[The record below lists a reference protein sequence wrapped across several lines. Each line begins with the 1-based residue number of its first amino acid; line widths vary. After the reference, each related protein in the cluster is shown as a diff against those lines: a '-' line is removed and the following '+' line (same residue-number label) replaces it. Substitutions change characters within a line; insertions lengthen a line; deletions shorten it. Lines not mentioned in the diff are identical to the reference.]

1 MNTTDQTII
10 DTLVGHRITAVTST
24 ADRDGNEARIVLD
37 DGRSLLLHGSDGCG
51 GCANGLVTFPP
62 HDNYAALTGGTIMRA
77 AVEDNRTRAEDL
89 VDATIFVWVD
99 DERLPLLDIDGT
111 DNGWYGLGYAVRVLA
126 PGEMLNF
133 EEAEDLRTDACL
145 MPGVTVEQR

>member
-24 ADRDGNEARIVLD
+24 ADRDGNEAAIALD
-37 DGRSLLLHGSDGCG
+37 NGATLFLLGSEGCG

-99 DERLPLLDIDGT
+99 DKRLPLLDIDGT
-111 DNGWYGLGYAVRVLA
+111 DNGWYGLGYTVRVLA
-126 PGEMLNF
+126 PGKTLTEK
-133 EEAEDLRTDACL
+133 ERWDASWDAVC
-145 MPGVTVEQR
+145 MPGIDE

>member
-24 ADRDGNEARIVLD
+24 ADRDGNEAAVTLD
-37 DGRSLLLHGSDGCG
+37 NGATLFLLGSEGCS
-51 GCANGLVTFPP
+51 GCANGLVTFPL

-99 DERLPLLDIDGT
+99 DKRLPLLDIDGT
-111 DNGWYGLGYAVRVLA
+111 DNGWYGLGYTVRALA
-126 PGEMLNF
+126 PDRTLT
-133 EEAEDLRTDACL
+133 EEARQNAHWDACC
-145 MPGVTVEQR
+145 MPGLDDQ

>member
-24 ADRDGNEARIVLD
+24 ADRDGNEAAITLD
-37 DGRSLLLHGSDGCG
+37 NGATLFLLGSEGCG
-51 GCANGLVTFPP
+51 GCANGLVTFPT
-62 HDNYAALTGGTIMRA
+62 HDNYTALTGGTIMRA

-99 DERLPLLDIDGT
+99 DKRLPLLDIDGT
-111 DNGWYGLGYAVRVLA
+111 DNGWYGLGYTVRVLA
-126 PGEMLNF
+126 PGKTFTEK
-133 EEAEDLRTDACL
+133 ERWDAFWDAVC
-145 MPGVTVEQR
+145 MPGIDE

>member
-1 MNTTDQTII
+1 MKTTDQTII

-24 ADRDGNEARIVLD
+24 ADRDGNEAAITLD
-37 DGRSLLLHGSDGCG
+37 NGATLFLLGSEGCG

-77 AVEDNRTRAEDL
+77 AVEDNRTRTEDL

-99 DERLPLLDIDGT
+99 DKRLPLLDIDGT
-111 DNGWYGLGYAVRVLA
+111 DNGWYGLGYTVRVLA
-126 PGEMLNF
+126 PGKTLTEK
-133 EEAEDLRTDACL
+133 ERWDAAWDAVR
-145 MPGVTVEQR
+145 MPGIDEQ

>member
-10 DTLVGHRITAVTST
+10 DTLAGHRITAVTST
-24 ADRDGNEARIVLD
+24 ADRDGNEATVTLD
-37 DGRSLLLHGSDGCG
+37 NGATLFLLGSEGCS

-62 HDNYAALTGGTIMRA
+62 HDNCAALTGGTIMRA

-99 DERLPLLDIDGT
+99 DKRLPLLDIDGT
-111 DNGWYGLGYAVRVLA
+111 DNGWYGLGYTVRVLA
-126 PGEMLNF
+126 PG
-133 EEAEDLRTDACL
+133 RTLTDKERRDASWDTAC
-145 MPGVTVEQR
+145 MPGLDEQ

>member
-24 ADRDGNEARIVLD
+24 ADRDGNEAAITLD
-37 DGRSLLLHGSDGCG
+37 NGATLFLLGSEGCG
-51 GCANGLVTFPP
+51 GCANGLVTFPT
-62 HDNYAALTGGTIMRA
+62 HDNYTALTGGTIMRA

-99 DERLPLLDIDGT
+99 NKRLPLLDIDGT
-111 DNGWYGLGYAVRVLA
+111 DNGWYGLGYTVRVLA
-126 PGEMLNF
+126 PGKTFTEK
-133 EEAEDLRTDACL
+133 ERWDASWDAAC
-145 MPGVTVEQR
+145 MPGIDE

>member
-24 ADRDGNEARIVLD
+24 ADRDGNEAAITLD
-37 DGRSLLLHGSDGCG
+37 NGATLFLLGSEGCG
-51 GCANGLVTFPP
+51 GCANGLVTFPT
-62 HDNYAALTGGTIMRA
+62 HDNYTALTGGTIMRA

-99 DERLPLLDIDGT
+99 DKRLPLLDIDGT
-111 DNGWYGLGYAVRVLA
+111 DNGWYGLGYTVRVLA
-126 PGEMLNF
+126 PGKTFTEK
-133 EEAEDLRTDACL
+133 EHWDASWDAAC
-145 MPGVTVEQR
+145 MPGIDE